1 MNKNFVRE
9 WKDTLDFIMESYS
22 EHLFLLPEEIN
33 KDNFSEYGIPV
44 NTFGTCSYIKR
55 TCEKAYVLVH
65 NESIVLDELSERQ
78 FNLTNCLSWL
88 YCSVLSVTLTFVPE
102 YIINDKG
109 VIKFNN
115 HYNLVGFD

>member
-1 MNKNFVRE
+1 MSKNFTQE
-9 WKDTLDFIMESYS
+9 WKNTLDFIMKSYS

-33 KDNFSEYGIPV
+33 KDNFAEYGIPV
-44 NTFGTCSYIKR
+44 TCSYIKR
-55 TCEKAYVLVH
+55 MCEKAY
-65 NESIVLDELSERQ
+65 NESIVLDERQ
-78 FNLTNCLSWL
+78 IVWL
-88 YCSVLSVTLTFVPE
+88 GYIVLLAFVPE